1 MSNAAELHGR
11 VTTCAEHG
19 SAAEIWPDGSMG
31 CLHCCQV
38 ETSCDCTEAANTPR
52 TLAELQ
58 RLAVPL
64 DAVVVTRQ
72 AYEQLRIGLV
82 AAPTPARCD
91 QIVNNGMG
99 EPTECGRTLPCE
111 VHDAPTSE
119 GEHEAG
125 WPFHT
130 NEELETLRIAAIATA
145 APTPAEPL
153 NTILQAIVQ
162 HCSDANMTFDD
173 LRVLNR
179 LIEKV
184 EQAAAPTP
192 AEPLDECPCGHDE
205 NEHVHYCSAIT
216 DDGQSC
222 GCVQNYVR
230 LAAARSDTPAE
241 PERIPSSD
249 SEAWNEKDGH
259 RAWLAESEGLTD
271 PEGHGIVDHHAAQEE
286 EGVTRK
292 TGRST
297 TV

>member
-1 MSNAAELHGR
+1 MFSKSMQEVLDILEDIRRGRTVERKQALANQAQPRTAAGR
-11 VTTCAEHG
+11 RLLAGPNMRRALLSDILAIE
-19 SAAEIWPDGSMG
+19 A
-31 CLHCCQV
+31 
-38 ETSCDCTEAANTPR
+38 EAA
-52 TLAELQ
+52 
-58 RLAVPL
+58 V
-64 DAVVVTRQ
+64 
-72 AYEQLRIGLV
+72 
-82 AAPTPARCD
+82 
-91 QIVNNGMG
+91 
-99 EPTECGRTLPCE
+99 
-111 VHDAPTSE
+111 S
-119 GEHEAG
+119 
-125 WPFHT
+125 
-130 NEELETLRIAAIATA
+130 